1 MCNVA
6 EYAKLRRR
14 YYISMG
20 YLNYIQTLINKGVW
34 SFSSKEMT
42 EYLGY
47 PSKDKLRL
55 LRKNGRLLTPVRGFH
70 IIIPEEYMDTG
81 RLPVERYIDALM
93 KHYSRPYY
101 VGLLT
106 AASYYGASHQS
117 PQSFQVITNYDKR
130 NIQSGRNQIL
140 FYRKKN
146 TAIIPTE
153 KRNTATGYLN
163 ISTPEAT
170 FFDLI
175 EFSRQVGGLD
185 HVGVVIS
192 ELVERILLPSLLET
206 AQHYPDSHVQRASY
220 ILELLGFNKICNKLD
235 KYFAQKNFIYTYL
248 NPSGIKARINK
259 HPRWKLFINQELE
272 IDL

>member
-1 MCNVA
+1 
-6 EYAKLRRR
+6 
-14 YYISMG
+14 MG
-20 YLNYIQTLINKGVW
+20 YLDYIQTLINKGVW
-34 SFSSKEMT
+34 SFSSTEMT

-55 LRKNGRLLTPVRGFH
+55 LRKNGRVLTPVRGFH
-70 IIIPEEYMDTG
+70 IIVPEEYIYTN

-130 NIQSGRNQIL
+130 NIQNGRNQIL

-146 TAIIPTE
+146 TAVIPIK

-170 FFDLI
+170 LLDLV
-175 EFSRQVGGLD
+175 EFNRQIGGLD

-192 ELVERILLPSLLET
+192 ELVEKISALSFIET
-206 AQHYPDSHVQRASY
+206 VQHYPDAYVQRASY
-220 ILELLGFNKICNKLD
+220 ILEILGFDKICNSLD
-235 KYFAQKNFIYTYL
+235 KYFAQKNIIYAYL
-248 NPSGIKARINK
+248 NPSGNRERINK

-272 IDL
+272 FDS

>member
-1 MCNVA
+1 
-6 EYAKLRRR
+6 
-14 YYISMG
+14 MG
-20 YLNYIQTLINKGVW
+20 YLDYIQTLINQGVW

-42 EYLGY
+42 DYLGY

-55 LRKNGRLLTPVRGFH
+55 LRKNGRVITPVRGFH
-70 IIIPEEYMDTG
+70 IIVPEEYMNTD
-81 RLPVERYIDALM
+81 RLPVERYIDAMM

-130 NIQSGRNQIL
+130 DIQSGRNQIL

-146 TAIIPTE
+146 AVVIPIE
-153 KRNTATGYLN
+153 NRNTATGYIN

-170 FFDLI
+170 LFDLVQ
-175 EFSRQVGGLD
+175 FNRQVGGLE

-192 ELVERILLPSLLET
+192 ELVERISPQSLIET
-206 AQHYPDSHVQRASY
+206 AEHYPDAYVQRASY
-220 ILELLGFNKICNKLD
+220 VLELLGFNKICNRVD
-235 KYFAQKNFIYTYL
+235 KYFSQKNFI
-248 NPSGIKARINK
+248 
-259 HPRWKLFINQELE
+259 
-272 IDL
+272 